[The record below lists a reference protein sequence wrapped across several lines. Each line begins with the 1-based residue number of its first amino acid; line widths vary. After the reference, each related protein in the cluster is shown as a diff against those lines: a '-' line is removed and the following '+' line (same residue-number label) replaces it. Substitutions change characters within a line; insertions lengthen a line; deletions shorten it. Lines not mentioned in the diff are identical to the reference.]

1 MDLSAGCGEAARLAG
16 RRERI
21 NDVIA
26 IDERLGADVAIAESL
41 CRWRAAVDNLNF
53 CPRALISVPTLTSLI
68 DSPVQGATLIGNTE
82 ITLAEVWGR
91 GPSYMHAFSRYFP
104 HHFPR
109 RQASH
114 RWSVTEEDAAATCG
128 ADARRLRRIRQ
139 IQMAVG
145 GRRAVD
151 RAANRVVGRLLV
163 VLYSDL
169 RFGCLNLRGISR
181 LIAVADVIAGLL
193 KTDQFG
199 AHLRAGD
206 GRGALSETDASLQ
219 SGR

>member
-104 HHFPR
+104 HHFGVRLAIGGQLPKKTLQQLAGPTHDDCDGFGR
-109 RQASH
+109 F
-114 RWSVTEEDAAATCG
+114 RWPSA
-128 ADARRLRRIRQ
+128 
-139 IQMAVG
+139 
-145 GRRAVD
+145 
-151 RAANRVVGRLLV
+151 
-163 VLYSDL
+163 
-169 RFGCLNLRGISR
+169 
-181 LIAVADVIAGLL
+181 ADVPLIVPPTALL
-193 KTDQFG
+193 
-199 AHLRAGD
+199 AACW
-206 GRGALSETDASLQ
+206 LSCTAIFASAA
-219 SGR
+219 

>member
-1 MDLSAGCGEAARLAG
+1 
-16 RRERI
+16 
-21 NDVIA
+21 
-26 IDERLGADVAIAESL
+26 
-41 CRWRAAVDNLNF
+41 
-53 CPRALISVPTLTSLI
+53 
-68 DSPVQGATLIGNTE
+68 
-82 ITLAEVWGR
+82 
-91 GPSYMHAFSRYFP
+91 
-104 HHFPR
+104 
-109 RQASH
+109 
-114 RWSVTEEDAAATCG
+114 
-128 ADARRLRRIRQ
+128 
-139 IQMAVG
+139 MAVG